1 MPTTS
6 RSEAPSVGRR
16 RTFAGLLPSDVE
28 LHADRVR
35 CPGCRGWAPR
45 LFRTPE
51 RRLRCENCSGV
62 PERRTVLIPL
72 GMGRLGGVQV
82 PSRPSSRE
90 AP

>member
-16 RTFAGLLPSDVE
+16 RKFAGLLPSDVE

-35 CPGCRGWAPR
+35 CPGCSEWVAR

-72 GMGRLGGVQV
+72 GMGRQAGVEMLY
-82 PSRPSSRE
+82 RPSTKE
-90 AP
+90 AL